1 MKKIKLSIAGLLL
14 SGACYGQGWINDTIS
29 FIGQETSEVVRMKV
43 KYPWNP
49 NGEAY
54 VMLDSDTI
62 MIPFPYN
69 SMNIQTS
76 PGRNDAA
83 MTGEAEWLID
93 EAYKAIK
100 IGENKY
106 KIIEGLVADEVYI
119 VKEMMSEDRV
129 EVDCENCDEI
139 D

>member
-14 SGACYGQGWINDTIS
+14 SGACFGQGWISDTIS
-29 FIGQETSEVVRMKV
+29 FTGQETSEVIRMSV

-54 VMLDSDTI
+54 VMLDNDTI

-83 MTGEAEWLID
+83 MTGNTEWLID
-93 EAYKAIK
+93 EDYKAIQ
-100 IGENKY
+100 IGFGKY
-106 KIIEGLVADEVYI
+106 KIVAGNVANECVTLKKMKKHTD
-119 VKEMMSEDRV
+119 
-129 EVDCENCDEI
+129 
-139 D
+139 

>member
-1 MKKIKLSIAGLLL
+1 MKKIKLSVAALLIAGV
-14 SGACYGQGWINDTIS
+14 SYGQNNDTIS
-29 FIGQETSEVVRMKV
+29 FLGQETMEVQRIKEIT
-43 KYPWNP
+43 YPWNP
-49 NGEAY
+49 RGETY

-62 MIPFPYN
+62 IIPFPYCSLN
-69 SMNIQTS
+69 VQTS

-106 KIIEGLVADEVYI
+106 KIIEGNLADEVYI
-119 VKEMMSEDRV
+119 VKEMLIEDRV

>member
-14 SGACYGQGWINDTIS
+14 AGVSYGQSNDTIS
-29 FIGQETSEVVRMKV
+29 FMGQETMEVQRIDSIT
-43 KYPWNP
+43 YPWNMR
-49 NGEAY
+49 GEAF

-62 MIPFPYN
+62 MIPFPWG

-93 EAYKAIK
+93 EDYKAIR

-106 KIIEGLVADEVYI
+106 KIIEGYVAEEVYI
-119 VKEMMSEDRV
+119 VKEV
-129 EVDCENCDEI
+129 I
-139 D
+139 K